1 MTDNQNR
8 HRGDAWIYE
17 DDDKR
22 PAYRQQEEVAA
33 EIVTDLK
40 EGAAD
45 DSANLAQRRI
55 DDMDQERAEWVA
67 RRRTPT
73 NALQKY
79 VNYILPYG
87 GILSSGLNLASSSIG
102 AGIIALP
109 SAFEASGIIMSVIYL
124 VVIAFLTVYSFTLI
138 GIAGQKTGL
147 RNYEQIVRALMGNG
161 ADYWLAFCLWLLSF
175 GAEVSY
181 AISLKNVVTQFLD
194 NGAGVPDYLRTIAGQ
209 RLITSMIW
217 LVVML
222 PLCLPKEINSLRYFS
237 FLAIL
242 FIIFFVIC
250 MIVHASENGLKDGMR
265 SDLVLFQTGN
275 KAIGGLAIFIFAF
288 ICQLNALEVYNEL
301 YRPSVLRLTLS
312 AGVGVFLC
320 FTLYFIAGFVG
331 YADFGPSVASLSSL
345 QMYNPIENPLMGVSY
360 VGIMLKLCVGYG
372 LHMIPVRDAI
382 YHVVGWEVHTLAWWK
397 HACVCTSM
405 AALSLICGLF
415 IPRINLVFGLVGGFS
430 GGFIGFVYPAFMYMY
445 SGNWTFGSVGWF
457 HYLSTYVL
465 LLVGIIAIV
474 WGTADTIYGAI
485 GSSS

>member
-1 MTDNQNR
+1 
-8 HRGDAWIYE
+8 
-17 DDDKR
+17 
-22 PAYRQQEEVAA
+22 
-33 EIVTDLK
+33 
-40 EGAAD
+40 
-45 DSANLAQRRI
+45 
-55 DDMDQERAEWVA
+55 MDQERAEWVA

-194 NGAGVPDYLRTIAGQ
+194 NGAGVPDYLRTIGGQ

-250 MIVHASENGLKDGMR
+250 MIIHASENGLKDGMR

-430 GGFIGFVYPAFMYMY
+430 GGFIGFVYPAF
-445 SGNWTFGSVGWF
+445 
-457 HYLSTYVL
+457 
-465 LLVGIIAIV
+465 
-474 WGTADTIYGAI
+474 
-485 GSSS
+485 